1 MASSFY
7 RSHVMLNTYLQG
19 FGIGLGLILAIGAQ
33 NAFVLKQGLKK
44 QHVFWLCLVC
54 ALSDSML
61 ILFGVLG
68 FSKIILLYPNLVVIA
83 KYLGALFLLFY
94 GAQHF
99 YQAFKVQQYLQP
111 SENQETKLL
120 PMIMICLALTWLN
133 PHVYLD
139 TVVLIG
145 TVSTQFPTTQIYF
158 ALGAMTASWVFFY
171 SLGYGARL
179 LLPLFQQAR
188 SWQILDFLIAC
199 MMWGIAISLLLS

>member
-1 MASSFY
+1 
-7 RSHVMLNTYLQG
+7 MLNTYLQG

-68 FSKIILLYPNLVVIA
+68 FSKLILLYPNLVVIA

-99 YQAFKVQQYLQP
+99 YQAFKVQQCLQL

-158 ALGAMTASWVFFY
+158 ALGAMTASWIFFY

-179 LLPLFQQAR
+179 LLPLFQQTR

>member
-1 MASSFY
+1 
-7 RSHVMLNTYLQG
+7 MLNTYLQG

-68 FSKIILLYPNLVVIA
+68 FSKLILLYPNLLVIA

-99 YQAFKVQQYLQP
+99 YQAFKVQQCLHL

-179 LLPLFQQAR
+179 LSPLFQQAR

-199 MMWGIAISLLLS
+199 MMWGIAISLLFS